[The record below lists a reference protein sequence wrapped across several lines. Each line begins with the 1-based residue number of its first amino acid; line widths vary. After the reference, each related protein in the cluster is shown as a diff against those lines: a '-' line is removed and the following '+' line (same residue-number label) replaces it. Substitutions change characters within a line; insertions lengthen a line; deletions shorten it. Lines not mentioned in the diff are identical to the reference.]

1 VKPRPAARN
10 RLVETLF
17 WGAAVAVGLFVL
29 LPAVVEL
36 IEARRMEDTAG
47 NRSDV
52 AGHEMLEEHNRI
64 KWIVDDSE
72 GVKKLAQ
79 QQRIIPTEPDRQ
91 PLVADDEATQPES
104 ERGAG
109 ANNNR

>member
-1 VKPRPAARN
+1 MKPKPTARN

-36 IEARRMEDTAG
+36 IEARRMEDTA
-47 NRSDV
+47 RSRSNI
-52 AGHEMLEEHNRI
+52 AGGEMLEEHNRL

-72 GVKKLAQ
+72 GVRKLAQ
-79 QQRIIPTEPDRQ
+79 QERIIPLEPD
-91 PLVADDEATQPES
+91 PTPDDLSEDLPEDD
-104 ERGAG
+104 
-109 ANNNR
+109 

>member
-1 VKPRPAARN
+1 MKPKPSARN

-36 IEARRMEDTAG
+36 IEARRMEDTARS
-47 NRSDV
+47 RSDIS
-52 AGHEMLEEHNRI
+52 GDEMLEEHNRL
-64 KWIVDDSE
+64 KWVVDDSE

-79 QQRIIPTEPDRQ
+79 QQRIIPSEPDRK
-91 PLVADDEATQPES
+91 PDSQPEDD
-104 ERGAG
+104 
-109 ANNNR
+109 

>member
-1 VKPRPAARN
+1 MKPKPTARN

-17 WGAAVAVGLFVL
+17 WGAAVAVGLLVL

-36 IEARRMEDTAG
+36 IEARRMEDTARS
-47 NRSDV
+47 RSDI
-52 AGHEMLEEHNRI
+52 AGEEMLEEHNRL

-79 QQRIIPTEPDRQ
+79 QQRITPTEPDRT
-91 PLVADDEATQPES
+91 PEDLPDASDAAGSTDADL
-104 ERGAG
+104 
-109 ANNNR
+109 